1 MITRARKQFDSIAS
15 LLVDVFRPN
24 FSEGDCKVMRKKIG
38 VAYHHWLV
46 WEAATGE
53 MFCKKRF
60 PYNIRKIDMERDSNR
75 PATLLKRRLR
85 HRCFPGNFAKFLR
98 TPFFTEHLR
107 KTASVAYNLCC
118 LRLLSRVLALVI
130 TQIFNFWFLIFISV
144 REFSADHK
152 WENSSCILWEVI
164 DSIFSFASFVHQL
177 KRNEMEHFQKIFQ
190 EQLSSVTYFCL
201 TQRSF
206 EYRVFSFDYLQEHFK
221 WN

>member
-1 MITRARKQFDSIAS
+1 MLTTAGCLRSSQRRCSVIK
-15 LLVDVFRPN
+15 
-24 FSEGDCKVMRKKIG
+24 G
-38 VAYHHWLV
+38 V
-46 WEAATGE
+46 
-53 MFCKKRF
+53 
-60 PYNIRKIDMERDSNR
+60 
-75 PATLLKRRLR
+75 LR
-85 HRCFPGNFAKFLR
+85 NFAEITWRKTTTGLHFIKKE
-98 TPFFTEHLR
+98 TPTQVFSCEFCEFFKNTFFTEHLR
-107 KTASVAYNLCC
+107 KTASVAYNLRC